1 MTPEFQ
7 YYSIYINY
15 LYISHACR
23 RHRLRPDMP
32 LAVPADAPRH
42 TRRRAGIP
50 TRTGGEFIADRGKI
64 IPYVTSCPERG
75 IAIILHVRTRCGP
88 YGMPRNQPM
97 ANRPEPGKL
106 SFLKRRIIIDTD
118 PGQDDAV
125 AIFLALASPEI
136 TVQAIVAVAGN
147 VPRERTLEN
156 ACRVLEM
163 AGRTDI
169 PVFAGAAR
177 PLRPV
182 QTTAEHVHGPTGL
195 DGIDLSVPPAMAVQE
210 HDGVT
215 YLVDAIRRAQP
226 QELTLVMLGPLT
238 DLAMALTLAPDIAGR
253 IREVVLMGGAWSELG
268 NITPAAEFNIYAD
281 PQAADIV
288 FSAGIPLVVLPLD
301 VTHKCLGTPER
312 LAALRANA
320 NRCSVAAADMLSYSE
335 RFDLHKY
342 GWKGAPLHDPCTIAW
357 LVAPELFGGRHV
369 NVGIETEGR
378 LSVGM
383 TVVDWWK
390 VTDRKPNA
398 LFVREVDSDAFYSLL
413 ATRLAT
419 LP

>member
-1 MTPEFQ
+1 M
-7 YYSIYINY
+7 
-15 LYISHACR
+15 
-23 RHRLRPDMP
+23 
-32 LAVPADAPRH
+32 
-42 TRRRAGIP
+42 
-50 TRTGGEFIADRGKI
+50 
-64 IPYVTSCPERG
+64 
-75 IAIILHVRTRCGP
+75 
-88 YGMPRNQPM
+88 
-97 ANRPEPGKL
+97 
-106 SFLKRRIIIDTD
+106 KRKIIIDTD

-125 AIFLALASPEI
+125 ALFLALASPEI
-136 TVQAIVAVAGN
+136 EVQAVIAVAGN
-147 VPRERTLEN
+147 VPRARTMEN
-156 ACRVLEM
+156 ARRVLEM

-177 PLRPV
+177 PLRPT

-195 DGIDLSVPPAMAVQE
+195 DGIDLSVPPTMPVQPE
-210 HDGVT
+210 SGVT
-215 YLVDAIRRAQP
+215 YLVDAIRAAQE

-238 DLAMALTLAPDIAGR
+238 DLAMALTIAPDIAGR
-253 IREVVLMGGAWSELG
+253 LREVVLMGGAWSELG

-301 VTHKCLGTPER
+301 VTHKCLGLPDR

-335 RFDLHKY
+335 RFDLVKY

-357 LVAPELFGGRHV
+357 LIAPDIFGGRHV

-383 TVVDWWK
+383 TVVDWWR
-390 VTDRKPNA
+390 VTDREPNA
-398 LFVREVDSDAFYSLL
+398 LFLRDVDSDAFYDLL
-413 ATRLAT
+413 VSRLAT